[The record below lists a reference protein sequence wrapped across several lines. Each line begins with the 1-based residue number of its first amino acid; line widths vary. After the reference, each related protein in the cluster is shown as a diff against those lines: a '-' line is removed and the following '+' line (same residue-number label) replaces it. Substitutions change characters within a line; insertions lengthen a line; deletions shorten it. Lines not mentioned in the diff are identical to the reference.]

1 MESKSRA
8 GLGVTPQNRSKKA
21 ATMEIKGD
29 LVTLV
34 VTDDI
39 RKKYRTREE
48 VDQAIAAA
56 LQKTVES
63 LQRETRKLKELQE
76 LEKAMDEQ
84 EEQGGLI
91 WPFDTNISF

>member
-1 MESKSRA
+1 MA
-8 GLGVTPQNRSKKA
+8 QYLA
-21 ATMEIKGD
+21 
-29 LVTLV
+29 TLV

-39 RKKYRTREE
+39 RRKYRTREE

-63 LQRETRKLKELQE
+63 LQRETRELKELQE